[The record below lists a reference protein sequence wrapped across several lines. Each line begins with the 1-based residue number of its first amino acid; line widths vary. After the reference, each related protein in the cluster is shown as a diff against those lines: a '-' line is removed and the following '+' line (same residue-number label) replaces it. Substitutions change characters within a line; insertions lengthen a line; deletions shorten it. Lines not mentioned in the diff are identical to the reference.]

1 MANSE
6 VAPKTTV
13 FRFNFDDSVVD
24 VVTEFAKT
32 HEHDDATSYKEAWK
46 VWCDENQDVIRMET
60 TRLCDLGYDGDVVEK
75 MYKAGRYYFRT
86 KKTAVVSPKARR
98 NYISLDATLIA
109 SMDAHI
115 GANIGA
121 VDFTPAHGFELY
133 DKRESEAIKVEV
145 GRLADDGEC
154 KASKEDL
161 VAKIKKT
168 YKNRYYILSRK
179 VKEA

>member
-1 MANSE
+1 MANNE

-32 HEHDDATSYKEAWK
+32 HEHDDAASYKEAWK
-46 VWCDENQDVIRMET
+46 LWCDENQDVIRMET

-161 VAKIKKT
+161 VGNKK
-168 YKNRYYILSRK
+168 NI
-179 VKEA
+179 